1 MNRQPIVLL
10 ALATLVLYGCNS
22 ANQTDV
28 KPAIATTAV
37 ATSQPNTQKIEDALK
52 DVEKV
57 KSELEAEKAAVQQE
71 LEKIKNADAGHTDV
85 IQRGLSAV
93 VTILVRNGETVSAG
107 SAFFVQNNILVT
119 NYHVVELVAPP
130 SYNISQGDQKIMA
143 LYRSNDGQIRLAKV
157 LATGNEEVDLAIL
170 QDAGQKYD
178 STTST
183 FIADSESFPALKM
196 GGVPDVGTPVFAIGT
211 PWQGNT
217 AYNQTVTNG
226 IVSAVRAPNQPPCSV
241 MCIQTNADINHGNS
255 GGPLINT
262 NGEVI
267 GVNTYGLGG
276 AGVAGLNFAIGS
288 PVVSAFIQTVI
299 DNGVGANVVTVPS
312 SSNDPLSVVKGFYA
326 ALAQGNGNVAVQ
338 FITPAKQE
346 TGHYTAQGMSTFW
359 GNVDTPIQILA
370 VTPTIDSNVIQVVYS
385 YKPQGKDTC
394 NDVATISLEQI
405 GGTWYIKKIV
415 PQQGC

>member
-1 MNRQPIVLL
+1 
-10 ALATLVLYGCNS
+10 
-22 ANQTDV
+22 
-28 KPAIATTAV
+28 
-37 ATSQPNTQKIEDALK
+37 
-52 DVEKV
+52 
-57 KSELEAEKAAVQQE
+57 
-71 LEKIKNADAGHTDV
+71 
-85 IQRGLSAV
+85 
-93 VTILVRNGETVSAG
+93 
-107 SAFFVQNNILVT
+107 
-119 NYHVVELVAPP
+119 
-130 SYNISQGDQKIMA
+130 
-143 LYRSNDGQIRLAKV
+143 
-157 LATGNEEVDLAIL
+157 
-170 QDAGQKYD
+170 
-178 STTST
+178 
-183 FIADSESFPALKM
+183 
-196 GGVPDVGTPVFAIGT
+196 
-211 PWQGNT
+211 
-217 AYNQTVTNG
+217 
-226 IVSAVRAPNQPPCSV
+226 
-241 MCIQTNADINHGNS
+241 
-255 GGPLINT
+255 
-262 NGEVI
+262 
-267 GVNTYGLGG
+267 VNTYGLGG